1 MEEIKTHDLGQEVA
15 CLDIGPVPAGRS
27 RSSFLAVGGWDDTVQ
42 ILSLEPNDLLV
53 MRATM
58 MLPAR
63 PESVCLVQMDSE
75 ASAAGATD
83 AKSAADRASS
93 KNIAQTMYLN
103 IGLKSGVLHRV
114 AVDGTAGTLSDS
126 RQRFLG
132 VKPVKL
138 FRVMVRG
145 RRGVLALSTR
155 AWLLYNYQ
163 GRYFQAPISYETLEY
178 ASNFS
183 SEVCPEGIVAIAGN
197 TLRIVTVDNLGA
209 MFNQTVHP
217 LRYTPRKMIRLP
229 GTSNVAI
236 LETDHNEYSEAD
248 REALGSNASA
258 TDGAIEAKPNGS
270 NHPDDMDT
278 APDSSA
284 TNGHS
289 AGKEDGGDAEE
300 EEEEEFR
307 LPVRGPLPPEE
318 GRWASCVRLMD
329 PVSGNTLEL
338 LELSDNEAAFSICT
352 CKFSHISE
360 ETFVVVGTAKD
371 MTLHP
376 RRVTA
381 GQSWCYLSKMPLL
394 NYHPHYNDYACLGF
408 IHVYRILG
416 DRLQLLHKTALED
429 VPLALCEFH
438 GKLLVGKYLPDIT
451 QSDGYCAIHSF
462 FFL

>member
-1 MEEIKTHDLGQEVA
+1 VIQRGQIHATGIRHIRRDPRGGSEKRISEWKTPGKKQIEKASANSRQVAISLAGGEITYFEIDQAGQLEEIKTHDLGQEVA
-15 CLDIGPVPAGRS
+15 CLDIGPVPSGRS

-58 MLPAR
+58 MLPSR

-75 ASAAGATD
+75 ASAAGASD

-183 SEVCPEGIVAIAGN
+183 SELCPEGIVAIAGN

-229 GTSNVAI
+229 GTANVVI
-236 LETDHNEYSEAD
+236 VETDHNEYSEAE
-248 REALGSNASA
+248 REALGRVSGA
-258 TDGAIEAKPNGS
+258 TEAKTNGGS
-270 NHPDDMDT
+270 SADDMET
-278 APDSSA
+278 APDASA
-284 TNGHS
+284 NGQS
-289 AGKEDGGDAEE
+289 AGKEDGGEE
-300 EEEEEFR
+300 EEDEEEFR

-318 GRWASCVRLMD
+318 GHWASCIRIMD

-338 LELSDNEAAFSICT
+338 LELSENEAAFSICT

-376 RRVTA
+376 RLVTA
-381 GQSWCYLSKMPLL
+381 GGPTY
-394 NYHPHYNDYACLGF
+394 
-408 IHVYRILG
+408 
-416 DRLQLLHKTALED
+416 
-429 VPLALCEFH
+429 LAL
-438 GKLLVGKYLPDIT
+438 LSNRPP
-451 QSDGYCAIHSF
+451 
-462 FFL
+462 